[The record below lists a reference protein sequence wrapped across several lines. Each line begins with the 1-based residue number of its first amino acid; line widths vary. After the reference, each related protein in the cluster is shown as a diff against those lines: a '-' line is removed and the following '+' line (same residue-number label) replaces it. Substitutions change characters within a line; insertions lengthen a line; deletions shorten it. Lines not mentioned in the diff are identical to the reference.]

1 MTESEIFAVMIDG
14 QVVAQ
19 DQARISVFDR
29 GFLYGDSIYEVMRT
43 YDGKI
48 FALREHIDRLFRS
61 AEQVFIDIPVSKDRL
76 SQEILHAASLLELP
90 NLLIRVHIT
99 RGIGP
104 YGLDPTGARQ
114 PTRVMIVV
122 PLLVPSE
129 DQYRDGIAAALFQS
143 QRTTDNTS
151 AAGAK
156 VANYLVSLLALRQ
169 AHAVGAK
176 EAIIV
181 DGRGRVLEGASS
193 NVFIVRSGVIRTPPV
208 NEGILSGITRSYLLK
223 AAAHEGLDL
232 RETSLTQTELLDAD
246 EVFVSSTTREV
257 LPVTRIDDRTIGTG
271 KVGPITRAIHRA
283 FRVIGGLPATL
294 PGDRPN
300 STQ

>member
-223 AAAHEGLDL
+223 AAAHEGLEL

-271 KVGPITRAIHRA
+271 KVGPITRAFHRA
-283 FRVIGGLPATL
+283 FRAIGGLPAIL
-294 PGDRPN
+294 PGNRPN